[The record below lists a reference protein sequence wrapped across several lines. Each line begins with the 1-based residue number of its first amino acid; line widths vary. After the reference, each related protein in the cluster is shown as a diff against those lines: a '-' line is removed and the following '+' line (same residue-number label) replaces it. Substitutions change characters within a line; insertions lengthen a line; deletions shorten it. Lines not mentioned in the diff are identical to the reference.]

1 MRVQFLLVCI
11 SSLFMFNSCCPYTDE
26 VERALKLSGN
36 NKEELMKVLEHYK
49 DSDKLKFE
57 AACFLIANMPYHK
70 STIQQEL
77 PVAYW
82 DYFNAIDSIC
92 HIDSNAIKNDYLKH
106 YLGRVYDSIPPPVDI
121 KCQPDI
127 QLLSADY
134 LINNIESAFYEWHHS
149 PLLKWISFEDFKEWI
164 LPYRTVDESLIGSK
178 QILNS
183 IIYKRLAEEG
193 MDDIHDPIKCYQKY
207 VRLQKT
213 MNAYVTSSHHVGL
226 FDPFIPAFK
235 MDCHNL
241 AARTCN
247 YFRACGIPVVYEF
260 TPQWPDKD
268 CKHYWCASPDST
280 HILQPYTPPY
290 NNLRED
296 WESNLKYVGKVYQRT
311 FGVVKDAPCFLK
323 NKEEVIPSYM
333 DVATIK
339 DVTERYHVCRTVTL
353 PVSFDS
359 QNNLAY
365 LSFFHTKR
373 TLNPVAWGKIDKKRH
388 LVTFEQVPVN
398 IVFFPTYMTEEG
410 EVKSLGNPFI
420 LTYERDKERIVRKE
434 FRVEVDCKIRMHL
447 LRKYPS
453 KKHLAECRQTLQ
465 GARLFGARNW
475 DGPYDTLLVIKDV
488 PGPYWQE
495 YCFNNKCKYRYY
507 RFSPK
512 DHLPMDIAEFEFL
525 GKKDIGHSYV
535 APTKLPV
542 FSRDKIN
549 TEDHGEMK
557 VVGTPMKTGPYYSNF
572 FDGNPETYTRWGYL
586 GMDFKSPV
594 CITRIRLLPRTA
606 LNMIEPGQRYQLL
619 YFRDGEWIEHE
630 TLVPEYNY
638 LDFDSVPAGTI
649 YWLRNLDKGKEEL
662 PFFYENGKQ
671 IFINQYMQ

>member
-1 MRVQFLLVCI
+1 MNFLLGCT
-11 SSLFMFNSCCPYTDE
+11 SLFFIFNSCYTYTDE
-26 VERALKLSGN
+26 VDQALKLSGN
-36 NKEELMKVLEHYK
+36 NKEELIKVLEHYK
-49 DSDKLKFE
+49 DSDELKFE

-70 STIQQEL
+70 SSIQQEL
-77 PVAYW
+77 PVDYW
-82 DYFNAIDSIC
+82 DYFKAIDSIC
-92 HIDSNAIKNDYLKH
+92 YVNSKAVKNDSLKH
-106 YLGRVYDSIPPPVDI
+106 YLGRVYDSIPPPAEI
-121 KCQPDI
+121 QCQPDI
-127 QLLSADY
+127 QRLSADY
-134 LINNIESAFYEWHHS
+134 LINNIEAAFYEWHHS
-149 PLLKWISFEDFKEWI
+149 PLLKWISFDDFKEWI
-164 LPYRTVDESLIGSK
+164 LPYRTVDESLMGNK
-178 QILNS
+178 QVLNS

-193 MDDIHDPIKCYQKY
+193 MNDIRKPIKCYQKY

-213 MNAYVTSSHHVGL
+213 MNTYITSSHHVGL

-268 CKHYWCASPDST
+268 SKHYWCASPDSD

-296 WESNLKYVGKVYQRT
+296 WDSNLKYVGKVYQRT
-311 FGVVKDAPCFLK
+311 FSTVKEAPYFLK
-323 NKEEVIPSYM
+323 SKGEIVPSYM

-339 DVTERYHVCRTVTL
+339 DVTERYHVCGTVTL
-353 PVSFDS
+353 PISFKL
-359 QNNLAY
+359 QNSLAY
-365 LSFFHTKR
+365 LSFFHTKK
-373 TLNPVAWGKIDKKRH
+373 TLNPIAWGKIDKKRR
-388 LVTFEQVPVN
+388 LITFEQVPIN
-398 IVFFPTYMTEEG
+398 MLFFPTYITEEG
-410 EVKSLGNPFI
+410 ETKSFGNPFI
-420 LTYERDKERIVRKE
+420 LKYDSNKGCIVQKE
-434 FRVEVDCKIRMHL
+434 FMVEVGCKIRMHL

-495 YCFNNKCKYRYY
+495 YCFNNKYKYRYY

-512 DHLPMDIAEFEFL
+512 DYLPMDIAEFEFL

-535 APTKLPV
+535 APAKLPV

-549 TEDHGEMK
+549 TKAHEEMK

-606 LNMIEPGQRYQLL
+606 LNIIEPGQRYQLL
-619 YFRDGEWIEHE
+619 YFKDGKWVEHE
-630 TLVPEYNY
+630 TLVSDYNY